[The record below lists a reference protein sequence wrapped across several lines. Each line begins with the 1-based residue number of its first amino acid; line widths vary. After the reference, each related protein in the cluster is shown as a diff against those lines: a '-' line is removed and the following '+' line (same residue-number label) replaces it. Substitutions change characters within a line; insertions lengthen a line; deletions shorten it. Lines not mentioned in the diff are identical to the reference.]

1 MKVWKCRMCGHYFY
15 SEKAH
20 GVLAEHMFAAHNE
33 IPFVVEAGFEE
44 QDWGSGGLYINF
56 EFSEMTWTEDC
67 YVGRF
72 VAADYGVSCH
82 FRYGRGSGDY
92 ELWDVAAPD
101 GRLLPLPIFWLDQWL
116 EEKGNLDG
124 VVARV
129 CF

>member
-1 MKVWKCRMCGHYFY
+1 MCGHYFY

-56 EFSEMTWTEDC
+56 EFTGMTWTGDC
-67 YVGRF
+67 YAGRF
-72 VAADYGVSCH
+72 EAADYGVSCH
-82 FRYGRGSGDY
+82 FRYDRGSGDY

-101 GRLLPLPIFWLDQWL
+101 GRFLPLPIFWRRASTVVFTKDDICQSPLQPQTSTL
-116 EEKGNLDG
+116 EH
-124 VVARV
+124 
-129 CF
+129 